1 MVRPRRQANVPEDEL
16 PRGVRDDAI
25 ARALN
30 RMSDLFEQ
38 NFRPPQGDL
47 SRAVQVGCTYER
59 FLAHRTPAFS
69 GEEDPM
75 RARRWILDLERTF
88 EVCGCTEVQMVL
100 YASYM
105 LQGEAAYWWETKRS
119 LLEMEFGS
127 LAAVS
132 WQRFKKEFDDQYFPV
147 SVRRQKAREFNNL
160 VQGGMT
166 VEQYAT
172 KFMELG
178 RFAPH
183 LIATKELQVERFME
197 GLRPKVRRQEA
208 CLQIVEFQKLVNLAS
223 IAERENSFVVGSP
236 PGQKRRSYLG
246 EGSSSGSPQKFVQ
259 RTGAR
264 SQTTSGVRARGRTP
278 VCPRCSRAHEGD
290 CGQMGIQCFRCG
302 QPGHFA
308 RECPSLVQGGQGG
321 QGGRGGRRGGRGNQ
335 RQLVQARVYAV
346 TPGDVDYEAPE
357 THDTGVITGRVRLYD
372 FYACTLFDSGTSQS
386 FVSAT
391 FARMCNLVTEPLP
404 QSLVVALPN
413 GEIVCCSKVALG
425 CPLDLGGRT
434 LDADLI
440 VFKLLGF
447 DIILGMDWLYRY
459 SANIDCRRRVIGF
472 QLSDEDYLEFV
483 GSKLRARPSIIS
495 AVQAKRDI
503 ACGKKS
509 LADIPVVEEFPDV
522 FVDELPGLPPVRDME
537 FVIDLEPGAVPV
549 HKAPYRMAPAELK
562 ELKTQLQELL
572 RIRDKDVPKTAFRTR
587 YGHYEFK
594 VMSFG
599 LANAPAAFMDLMNRV
614 FRPFL
619 DSFVVVFLDDILIYS
634 RYLEE
639 HACHLRLALG
649 KLREHQL
656 YAKLSK
662 CEFWLEEV
670 KFLGHVI
677 SQEGVAVDPSKVEA
691 VLSWPRPSTVREIR
705 SFLGLAGY
713 YRRFVEGF
721 SRLSGPLTALTR
733 KNTEFVWSDKCE
745 RSFQELKR
753 RLTMAPVLA
762 LPEPHK
768 PFVIFSDASKFGL
781 GCVLMQEG
789 RVVAYASRQLKIHER
804 NYPTHDLELAAI
816 VFALKIW
823 RHYLYGEACEVYTDH
838 KSLKHLFT
846 QKNLNMR
853 QRRWLE
859 LISDYQCEIKYHPGK
874 ANLAALGTKLKFS
887 SAYHPQTDGQS
898 ER

>member
-1 MVRPRRQANVPEDEL
+1 MEL
-16 PRGVRDDAI
+16 
-25 ARALN
+25 
-30 RMSDLFEQ
+30 
-38 NFRPPQGDL
+38 
-47 SRAVQVGCTYER
+47 
-59 FLAHRTPAFS
+59 
-69 GEEDPM
+69 
-75 RARRWILDLERTF
+75 
-88 EVCGCTEVQMVL
+88 
-100 YASYM
+100 
-105 LQGEAAYWWETKRS
+105 
-119 LLEMEFGS
+119 GS

-132 WQRFKKEFDDQYFPV
+132 CQRFKKEFDDRFFPV
-147 SVRRQKAREFNNL
+147 SVRQQKAREFNNL
-160 VQGGMT
+160 VQGGTT
-166 VEQYAT
+166 VEQYAR

-183 LIATKELQVERFME
+183 LIATEELQVERFLE
-197 GLRPKVRRQEA
+197 GLRPEIRRHVA
-208 CLQIVEFQKLVNLAS
+208 CLQIMEFQKLVDLAS
-223 IAERENSFVVGSP
+223 IAEWENSFGVGSP

-264 SQTTSGVRARGRTP
+264 SQTTSGVRAGGRTP

-290 CGQMGIQCFRCG
+290 CGQRGIQCYRCG

-308 RECPSLVQGGQGG
+308 RECPSLVQGGQGA
-321 QGGRGGRRGGRGNQ
+321 RGGRRGGRGSQ

-346 TPGDVDYEAPE
+346 APGDVDYEALE
-357 THDTGVITGRVRLYD
+357 THDAWVITGRVRLYD
-372 FYACTLFDSGTSQS
+372 FYACTLFDSGASQS

-391 FARMCNLVTEPLP
+391 FARMCNLVIKPLP

-425 CPLDLGGRT
+425 CPLDFGGRT

-483 GSKLRARPSIIS
+483 GSKLKARPSIIS
-495 AVQAKRDI
+495 AIQAKRDI
-503 ACGKKS
+503 ACGADAFLVQVVSTPSEKKS
-509 LADIPVVEEFPDV
+509 LVDIPVVEEFPDV
-522 FVDELPGLPPVRDME
+522 FVDELPGLPPIRDME
-537 FVIDLEPGAVPV
+537 FVIDLELGAAPV

-562 ELKTQLQELL
+562 ELKTQLQELVDKGFIQPSSSPWGVPVLFVKKKDGTLRMCIDYRELNKVTIKNKYPLPRIDDLFDQLQGAAVFSKIDLRSGYHQL

-594 VMSFG
+594 LMSFG
-599 LANAPAAFMDLMNRV
+599 LANAPAAFMDLMNR
-614 FRPFL
+614 
-619 DSFVVVFLDDILIYS
+619 
-634 RYLEE
+634 E

-713 YRRFVEGF
+713 YRRFVEDF
-721 SRLSGPLTALTR
+721 SQLSGPLTALTR
-733 KNTEFVWSDKCE
+733 KNVEFV
-745 RSFQELKR
+745 
-753 RLTMAPVLA
+753 
-762 LPEPHK
+762 
-768 PFVIFSDASKFGL
+768 
-781 GCVLMQEG
+781 
-789 RVVAYASRQLKIHER
+789 
-804 NYPTHDLELAAI
+804 
-816 VFALKIW
+816 
-823 RHYLYGEACEVYTDH
+823 
-838 KSLKHLFT
+838 
-846 QKNLNMR
+846 
-853 QRRWLE
+853 
-859 LISDYQCEIKYHPGK
+859 
-874 ANLAALGTKLKFS
+874 
-887 SAYHPQTDGQS
+887 
-898 ER
+898 

>member
-16 PRGVRDDAI
+16 SRGERDDAI

-30 RMSDLFEQ
+30 RMSDLYEQ

-47 SRAVQVGCTYER
+47 NRAVQVGCTYER
-59 FLAHRTPAFS
+59 FLAHRTPAFT

-132 WQRFKKEFDDQYFPV
+132 WQRFKKEFDDRYFPV

-183 LIATKELQVERFME
+183 LIATEELQVEPAYWWETKRSLLEMEFGSLAVVSWQRFKKEFDDRYFPVSVRRQKAREFNNLVQGGMTVEQYAMKFMELGRFAPHLIATEELQVERFME
-197 GLRPKVRRQEA
+197 GLRPEVRRQVA
-208 CLQIVEFQKLVNLAS
+208 CLQIVEFQKL
-223 IAERENSFVVGSP
+223 
-236 PGQKRRSYLG
+236 
-246 EGSSSGSPQKFVQ
+246 KFVQ
-259 RTGAR
+259 RTGTR
-264 SQTTSGVRARGRTP
+264 PQTTFGVRAGGRTP

-290 CGQMGIQCFRCG
+290 CGQRGIQCFRCG

-308 RECPSLVQGGQGG
+308 QECPSLVQGG

-357 THDTGVITGRVRLYD
+357 THDAGVITGRVRLYD
-372 FYACTLFDSGTSQS
+372 FYACTLFDSGASQS

-440 VFKLLGF
+440 VFK
-447 DIILGMDWLYRY
+447 
-459 SANIDCRRRVIGF
+459 RRVIGF

-483 GSKLRARPSIIS
+483 GSKLKARPSVIS
-495 AVQAKRDI
+495 AVQAKKDI
-503 ACGKKS
+503 ACGADAFLAQVASTPSEKKS

-537 FVIDLEPGAVPV
+537 FVIDLEPGAALV

-562 ELKTQLQELL
+562 ELKTQLQELV
-572 RIRDKDVPKTAFRTR
+572 DKGF
-587 YGHYEFK
+587 
-594 VMSFG
+594 
-599 LANAPAAFMDLMNRV
+599 
-614 FRPFL
+614 
-619 DSFVVVFLDDILIYS
+619 I
-634 RYLEE
+634 
-639 HACHLRLALG
+639 
-649 KLREHQL
+649 Q
-656 YAKLSK
+656 
-662 CEFWLEEV
+662 
-670 KFLGHVI
+670 
-677 SQEGVAVDPSKVEA
+677 
-691 VLSWPRPSTVREIR
+691 PST
-705 SFLGLAGY
+705 SPWG
-713 YRRFVEGF
+713 
-721 SRLSGPLTALTR
+721 
-733 KNTEFVWSDKCE
+733 
-745 RSFQELKR
+745 
-753 RLTMAPVLA
+753 APVL
-762 LPEPHK
+762 LSRRK
-768 PFVIFSDASKFGL
+768 M
-781 GCVLMQEG
+781 VL
-789 RVVAYASRQLKIHER
+789 
-804 NYPTHDLELAAI
+804 
-816 VFALKIW
+816 
-823 RHYLYGEACEVYTDH
+823 
-838 KSLKHLFT
+838 
-846 QKNLNMR
+846 
-853 QRRWLE
+853 
-859 LISDYQCEIKYHPGK
+859 
-874 ANLAALGTKLKFS
+874 
-887 SAYHPQTDGQS
+887 S
-898 ER
+898 ECA